1 MSNVKV
7 SVIIPVYNTEQ
18 YLAESLESALKQ
30 TLDGIEII
38 VVDDGSSDSSG
49 KIADAYAA
57 SYENV
62 SVIHQENQNLGGA
75 RNTGLS
81 AATGK
86 YIQYLDSDDFLRPE
100 ALEHLFNLA
109 ESKEVDVVA
118 LDAVSFCEDKFDA
131 AVIND
136 YTRDKIGIDSEKVWK
151 GKEFWN
157 TFYKQGGVFNN
168 AYLLFCRKDFLDN
181 HKISFAKGVYYE
193 DNEHGLKI
201 HLLAKRLV
209 YLPEQLYVRRYRTGS
224 IITSPCNMTH
234 LLSQITS
241 VKKIWTN
248 VFSFCEQQDD
258 TECVSIYLASNIRKI
273 KNVWERTEVV
283 DYPRLAAKLED
294 LFAFVEQNRS
304 AVEKVTK
311 GIVFKS
317 MLELADYVLSVKEK
331 FGISMQSF
339 QNLDRL
345 KRLFG
350 YLEKRAEVKQYR
362 EIWVSIVIPVYNAE
376 LYLEECLESI
386 LEQSFPNLEILLI
399 DDGSTDGT
407 ADICRRFVFLD
418 ERIKYFHKSN
428 GGSTSARKLGI
439 QNATG
444 KYIMF
449 IDADD
454 YIKPD
459 MISYMVDIAENNEAD
474 IVTDTFIT
482 DVNQQDYPQGGKLE
496 EGVYRGEDL
505 KKKVLPNMFYHN
517 ILEHWGIWPTLWG
530 KLFKRD
536 IIGEKILELDE
547 RIFYGEDAASVF
559 PACLKANCI
568 CIIKKYFYHYRAV
581 QNSVSKSANKD
592 LLDNMYY
599 LHEYLYRIFS
609 ESEYSEVLLKQLGY
623 YMLSVMNHAGQK
635 LFHIPY
641 SLEETQYLR
650 QSIIQK
656 DGQIQKLQEKNA
668 HLEDDNVHLE
678 REVNSYKEK
687 AVRQENEIKTLKERI
702 VPAIWVL
709 PVEKLKDS
717 PKIILYGAGKVGQ
730 LFYRQVIQSEELELI
745 AWADKS
751 AIIDKGQIFPDK
763 IKEFEYDMI
772 VVAVANESVAAQI
785 EKELMALGVKKDK
798 IFWEKPRKVN
808 LCFIA
813 PKSDR

>member
-18 YLAESLESALKQ
+18 YLAESIESALKQ

-38 VVDDGSSDSSG
+38 VVDDGSTDNSG

-75 RNTGLS
+75 RNTGLC
-81 AATGK
+81 AARGK
-86 YIQYLDSDDFLRPE
+86 YIQYLDSDDFLQSE

-109 ESKEVDVVA
+109 ESKGADVVA
-118 LDAVSFCEDKFDA
+118 LDAVSFCEDEFDA
-131 AVIND
+131 AVMND
-136 YTRDKIGIDSEKVWK
+136 YTRDKIGIDNEKVWK

-157 TFYKQGGVFNN
+157 AFYKQGGVFNN

-181 HKISFAKGVYYE
+181 HKISFEKGVYYE

-209 YLPEQLYVRRYRTGS
+209 YIPEQLYVRRYRAGS

-241 VKKIWTN
+241 VKKIWMN

-283 DYPRLAAKLED
+283 DYPHLAEKLED

-304 AVEKVTK
+304 AIEKVTK
-311 GIVFKS
+311 GIVFKN
-317 MLELADYVLSVKEK
+317 MLELADYVLSVKEEL
-331 FGISMQSF
+331 GISAHSF
-339 QNLDRL
+339 RNLDRL
-345 KRLFG
+345 KRLFE
-350 YLEKRAEVKQYR
+350 YLEKRVEIKQYR

-376 LYLEECLESI
+376 CYLEECLDSI

-399 DDGSTDGT
+399 DDGSTDET
-407 ADICRRFVFLD
+407 ADICERFVFLD
-418 ERIKYFHKSN
+418 ERIKYFYKSN
-428 GGSTSARKLGI
+428 GGSTSARKVGI

-459 MISYMVDIAENNEAD
+459 MISYMLDVAESNEAD

-482 DVNQQDYPQGGKLE
+482 DVNNQDYPQGGKLE
-496 EGVYRGEDL
+496 GGVYRGEDL
-505 KKKVLPNMFYHN
+505 RRKVLPNMFYRN

-530 KLFKRD
+530 KLFKKN
-536 IIGEKILELDE
+536 IIEESVLKMDE
-547 RIFYGEDAASVF
+547 RIFYGEDAACVF
-559 PACLKANCI
+559 PACLKADCI

-581 QNSVSKSANKD
+581 QNSVSKSANKA
-592 LLDNMYY
+592 LLDNMFY
-599 LHEYLYRIFS
+599 LHEYLYGVFS
-609 ESEYSEVLLKQLGY
+609 NSEYSEVLLKQLGY

-641 SLEETQYLR
+641 SLEEAQHLK
-650 QSIIQK
+650 QSIIRR
-656 DGQIQKLQEKNA
+656 DEQIHALKETNTD
-668 HLEDDNVHLE
+668 LEM
-678 REVNSYKEK
+678 EVKFQKEK
-687 AVRQENEIKTLKERI
+687 TAKLENEIKVLKSKI
-702 VPAIWVL
+702 SSAKWIFPAK
-709 PVEKLKDS
+709 KLKSS
-717 PKIILYGAGKVGQ
+717 PKLLLYGAGKVGKSFQEQIQQ
-730 LFYRQVIQSEELELI
+730 LQEFELV
-745 AWADKS
+745 AWADKNVEGNEKL
-751 AIIDKGQIFPDK
+751 ILPDEIRNYEFDK
-763 IKEFEYDMI
+763 IVI
-772 VVAVANESVAAQI
+772 AVAYQEVADEI
-785 EKELMALGVKKDK
+785 EKELLHQGIEKQR
-798 IFWEKPRKVN
+798 IFWEKPIKI
-808 LCFIA
+808 LE
-813 PKSDR
+813 

>member
-18 YLAESLESALKQ
+18 YLAESIESALDQ
-30 TLDGIEII
+30 TLKEIEII
-38 VVDDGSSDSSG
+38 VVDDGSSDDSG
-49 KIADAYAA
+49 RIADAYAA
-57 SYENV
+57 LYGNI

-75 RNTGLS
+75 RNTGLY
-81 AATGK
+81 AAKGR
-86 YIQYLDSDDFLRPE
+86 YIQYLDSDDVLRPE
-100 ALEHLFNLA
+100 ALEHLFNFA
-109 ESKEVDVVA
+109 EKKAADVVTC
-118 LDAVSFCEDKFDA
+118 DAVSFCEETFDTS
-131 AVIND
+131 VMNN
-136 YTRDKIGIDSEKVWK
+136 YTRNKIGIDSEKVWN

-168 AYLLFCRKDFLDN
+168 AYLLFCRKDFLDE
-181 HKISFAKGVYYE
+181 HKISFEKGVYYE

-201 HLLAKRLV
+201 HLLAQRLV

-224 IITSPCNMTH
+224 IITSPCSMTH

-248 VFSFCEQQDD
+248 LFTFCTQQDN

-273 KNVWERTEVV
+273 RNVWERTEMI
-283 DYPRLAAKLED
+283 DYPQLVGKLED
-294 LFAFVEQNRS
+294 LFSFIEQNKD
-304 AVEKVTK
+304 AVERVTK
-311 GIVFKS
+311 GLVFHNI
-317 MLELADYVLSVKEK
+317 LELTDYVLSKEAEL
-331 FGISMQSF
+331 GINMHLL
-339 QNLDRL
+339 QNISRQ
-345 KRLFG
+345 RHLFH
-350 YLEKRAEVKQYR
+350 YLEKHVEMQQYR
-362 EIWVSIVIPVYNAE
+362 EIWVSVVVPIYNAE
-376 LYLEECLESI
+376 SYLEECLDSI
-386 LEQSFPNLEILLI
+386 LEQTFPNLEILLI
-399 DDGSTDGT
+399 DDGSTDGS
-407 ADICRRFVFLD
+407 ADVCKRFRKIDKRV
-418 ERIKYFHKSN
+418 KYFYKFN
-428 GGSTSARKLGI
+428 GGSTSARKLGV

-444 KYIMF
+444 KYVMF

-496 EGVYRGEDL
+496 EGVFRGEDL
-505 KKKVLPNMFYHN
+505 KKKVLPNMFYRN

-568 CIIKKYFYHYRAV
+568 YIIKKYFYHYRAV
-581 QNSVSKSANKD
+581 QNSVSKSVNKD

-609 ESEYSEVLLKQLGY
+609 DSEYSEVLLKQLGY
-623 YMLSVMNHAGQK
+623 YMLNVMNHAGQK

-641 SLEETQYLR
+641 SLEEAQHLK
-650 QSIIQK
+650 QSIIQRDK
-656 DGQIQKLQEKNA
+656 QIQALKEINTGLASEVKVQRENIVKL
-668 HLEDDNVHLE
+668 
-678 REVNSYKEK
+678 
-687 AVRQENEIKTLKERI
+687 ENEIKTLKGKNI
-702 VPAIWVL
+702 PSIWVL
-709 PVEKLKDS
+709 PVEKLKDN

-730 LFYRQVIQSEELELI
+730 LFYRQIIQSEELELI

-751 AIIDKGQIFPDK
+751 AIVGKGQIFPEK
-763 IKEFEYDMI
+763 IKELDYDMI
-772 VVAVANESVAAQI
+772 IIGVANESMAEQI
-785 EKELMALGVKKDK
+785 EKELMELGITKDK
-798 IFWEKPRKVN
+798 IFWEKPRKIN
-808 LCFIA
+808 L
-813 PKSDR
+813 